1 MTNLF
6 LTILN
11 MSITGAFVIAA
22 ICLAR
27 LPLKKAPK
35 LISYCLW
42 TVAGFRLAFPFS
54 IESIFSLIPFKTAP
68 IPLDIPLQAAPY
80 ADSSI
85 PVISYTTISIL
96 PSEIPATAATGINSI
111 QIWTTTGA
119 YVWLIVAAV
128 MIVFGIFS
136 YIRLK
141 YKMKNANLL
150 EGNIYSTN
158 ALQAP
163 FVLGFLKSKIYIP
176 YDIDQTEYEYIVL
189 HEQTHIKRFDH
200 ISKAV
205 AYLILCVHWFNPL
218 AWAAFLLMSIDME
231 MSCDE
236 HVLKLIGLEKKKEYS
251 LSLLSH
257 ASGRRIF
264 NGSPLAFSE
273 GGLKERV
280 KRVLSFRK
288 PSRIVIISAVLLAA
302 VFSIGFALNK
312 ITDDLIADVDIEDEI
327 TAIETLEAVERTEV
341 SFTDGQVHIQSY
353 TQMSDINNRDSNKWS
368 VNSSDNN
375 VFLKGNDTE
384 VDIDEILFKYTS
396 AMNRHVNNN
405 IPDVDGVT
413 YYSKI
418 TITGVDLEN
427 GSETGY
433 ATIYVELDSLLDDIR
448 ETAQFNATLNRNI
461 DTVNYM
467 MPVMVFSDTIELSE
481 ISGNGVDHYLCS
493 VSIVVPRGYMLRFD
507 SNS

>member
-27 LPLKKAPK
+27 LPLKRAPK

-42 TVAGFRLAFPFS
+42 AVAGFRLAFPFS

-80 ADSSI
+80 VDGGI
-85 PVISYTTISIL
+85 PVINYTAISIL
-96 PSEIPATAATGINSI
+96 PYDVPVPAATGINSI
-111 QIWTTTGA
+111 QIWTAMGA
-119 YVWLIVAAV
+119 YVWLIVAAA

-136 YIRLK
+136 YIRLR

-150 EGNIYSTN
+150 KGNIYATN

-163 FVLGFLKSKIYIP
+163 FVLGFLQSKIYIP
-176 YDIDQTEYEYIVL
+176 YDIDQNEYEYIVL

-218 AWAAFLLMSIDME
+218 AWAAFLLMSVDME

-236 HVLKLIGLEKKKEYS
+236 QVLKMIGPSMKKEYS

-257 ASGRRIF
+257 ASGRRF
-264 NGSPLAFSE
+264 VCGSPLAFGE
-273 GGLKERV
+273 GGIKERV
-280 KRVLSFRK
+280 KRVLNFRK
-288 PSRIVIISAVLLAA
+288 PSRTVIISAVMLAA

-312 ITDDLIADVDIEDEI
+312 ITDDLITDVDIKDEI
-327 TAIETLEAVERTEV
+327 TANETFETIERTEV
-341 SFTDGQVHIQSY
+341 SLT
-353 TQMSDINNRDSNKWS
+353 
-368 VNSSDNN
+368 
-375 VFLKGNDTE
+375 
-384 VDIDEILFKYTS
+384 
-396 AMNRHVNNN
+396 MNRHVNKI
-405 IPDVDGVT
+405 IPDVDGVI

-418 TITGVDLEN
+418 TISSADLEN
-427 GSETGY
+427 GSNTGY
-433 ATIYVELDSLLDDIR
+433 VTIYVELDSLLNDIQQ
-448 ETAQFNATLNRNI
+448 TVQYYTGKNRSV
-461 DTVNYM
+461 DTVCHIL
-467 MPVMVFSDTIELSE
+467 PILAFPDTGELADL
-481 ISGNGVDHYLCS
+481 SGN
-493 VSIVVPRGYMLRFD
+493 SIEYFVCPVNIVAPRGYMVSFIRGYG
-507 SNS
+507 